1 MRTDKPDVDDPI
13 RIVDPDHYSIFV
25 AGDVEDR
32 TTVFEN
38 AGAANIPLNVCR
50 LCPVGLFHLPKPGHR
65 WLAGVSSVRTSVK
78 KSLDRAERNNSHR
91 LSIAQSH
98 FGTKRFWWL
107 KSLFRR
113 FHQPDRELEAAG
125 MTVRRSRHEVEEIDE
140 IGCAHLI
147 GRPIICRAVVVGTDV
162 GKFSCVGDRLPA
174 ADIDYTRVS
183 SSGPD
188 GQPASAVSAGSAQVS
203 DKPAEL
209 SSLSGRYSYCSNLL
223 PLIVQL
229 IYFVVEKSPNQDLLV
244 PDALE
249 LLKTRRSVKPREMT
263 APGPSPAEL
272 ETILTIGA
280 RVPDH
285 GKLAPWRFI
294 IFEGDARERA
304 GEVIAGVFARK
315 NPNASPA
322 EIDLERRCLTD
333 APLVIGVVSFTRPH
347 PKVPPW
353 EQELSAGASA
363 MNIVTAAT
371 ALGFGACWLTGWFA
385 FDRDVLEGLGLKADE
400 KLAGF
405 IHIGTPSKPSEDR
418 PRPALSDIVTR
429 F

>member
-1 MRTDKPDVDDPI
+1 VMEKP
-13 RIVDPDHYSIFV
+13 S
-25 AGDVEDR
+25 
-32 TTVFEN
+32 
-38 AGAANIPLNVCR
+38 
-50 LCPVGLFHLPKPGHR
+50 
-65 WLAGVSSVRTSVK
+65 
-78 KSLDRAERNNSHR
+78 
-91 LSIAQSH
+91 
-98 FGTKRFWWL
+98 
-107 KSLFRR
+107 
-113 FHQPDRELEAAG
+113 
-125 MTVRRSRHEVEEIDE
+125 
-140 IGCAHLI
+140 
-147 GRPIICRAVVVGTDV
+147 
-162 GKFSCVGDRLPA
+162 
-174 ADIDYTRVS
+174 
-183 SSGPD
+183 
-188 GQPASAVSAGSAQVS
+188 
-203 DKPAEL
+203 
-209 SSLSGRYSYCSNLL
+209 
-223 PLIVQL
+223 
-229 IYFVVEKSPNQDLLV
+229 NQDLFV

-263 APGPSPAEL
+263 APGPSPAEI

-322 EIDLERRCLTD
+322 EIDLERRRLTD
-333 APLVIGVVSFTRPH
+333 APLVIAVVSFTRPH

-371 ALGFGACWLTGWFA
+371 ALGYGACWLTGWFA
-385 FDRDVLEGLGLKADE
+385 FDREVLDGLGLKADE

-418 PRPALSDIVTR
+418 PRPALADIVTR